1 MPESS
6 RRQPPA
12 ELARLIDDAITVSR
26 TSSDPWTQLE
36 RAHIAAQPWAWPHTR
51 VHAAML
57 RLAWRARDRRE
68 VAGQLLRLAVAGP
81 GSLAKRYP
89 PGNTGRTT
97 MGLTEEGPIPADLA
111 ELLDGSSAPAVGLP
125 RTDRGISSPARER

>member
-12 ELARLIDDAITVSR
+12 ELARLINDAIIVSR
-26 TSSDPWTQLE
+26 TSSDPWTPLE
-36 RAHIAAQPWAWPHTR
+36 RAHIASQPWAWPHTR

-57 RLAWRARDRRE
+57 RRAWHSRDRRE
-68 VAGQLLRLAVAGP
+68 IAGQLIRLVVAGP

-111 ELLDGSSAPAVGLP
+111 ELLD
-125 RTDRGISSPARER
+125 R